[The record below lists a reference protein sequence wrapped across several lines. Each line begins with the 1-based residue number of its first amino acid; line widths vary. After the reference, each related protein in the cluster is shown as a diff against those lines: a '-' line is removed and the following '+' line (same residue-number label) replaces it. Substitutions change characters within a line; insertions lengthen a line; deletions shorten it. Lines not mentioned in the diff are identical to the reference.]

1 MNKIVKNVQVY
12 NARRHQ
18 LMRILSVNIS
28 SILNL
33 NIISGEENT
42 GVNFMPIV
50 TKLLLISHREMP
62 QSFLGQFTDLSQRK
76 SFSIIVQRETES
88 AKQWN
93 FNETNLVGIPWQ
105 QNGQKIIFFCRCHVT
120 FSGSICPWCTFLD
133 LMAPDTFIMIHSY
146 SRLCY

>member
-33 NIISGEENT
+33 NIISGEENA

-50 TKLLLISHREMP
+50 TKPLLISHSEMP
-62 QSFLGQFTDLSQRK
+62 QSFLGQLADLSERK

-88 AKQWN
+88 AKQ
-93 FNETNLVGIPWQ
+93 
-105 QNGQKIIFFCRCHVT
+105 
-120 FSGSICPWCTFLD
+120 
-133 LMAPDTFIMIHSY
+133 
-146 SRLCY
+146 